1 MQSTEVFSFLF
12 CSANE
17 EAEAMQ
23 EARSGTARAAD
34 YRSEIKAWE
43 KEDAG
48 MFMVVVFVL

>member
-1 MQSTEVFSFLF
+1 LKINEVFSFIL

-23 EARSGTARAAD
+23 EARSGTARAVD